1 MSEKTPAVSARRC
14 PNGCGALKPFT
25 FRGVALDRCE
35 SCAGLWFDACEYQTL
50 DKLDDGVLY
59 ALDLDVTPQG
69 VLSLARGARRCPACQ
84 TLMLPFSVSARAQ
97 VTLDRCELCEGIWAD
112 DAELAVLAE
121 ALGETPASLEIQTL
135 APTVRQAMALS
146 DMAALSARQT
156 AHANL
161 LQSLCAAL
169 GRRPGLGRG

>member
-1 MSEKTPAVSARRC
+1 MSETTPAAAARRC
-14 PNGCGALKPFT
+14 PNGCGNLKSFT

-35 SCAGLWFDACEYQTL
+35 QCAGLWFDACEYQTL

-69 VLSLARGARRCPACQ
+69 ATPSPAKRARRCPACQ
-84 TLMLPFSVSARAQ
+84 TLMLPFPVTARAQ

-112 DAELAVLAE
+112 DAELAALSE
-121 ALGETPASLEIQTL
+121 ALGETPASPDIQTL

-146 DMAALSARQT
+146 EMAALSARQT
-156 AHANL
+156 SHANL

-169 GRRPGLGRG
+169 GRRPGLGR